1 MNIGLWRP
9 GCAPSMYVCMYRAL
23 MTGGEGRKG
32 VCVCMCEDWD
42 GVTRGGGYFGLFGS
56 VLGRGGSG
64 RKVGMNGGVPG
75 SDRLWMLFADVC
87 GNGGSWARGDRRRE
101 TGEAIGNCVSWCV
114 YSRFGNNGGL
124 ARCSVQYY
132 GCLSLSYFRELYTR
146 NSNAKMAELLR
157 DTTRLC

>member
-1 MNIGLWRP
+1 
-9 GCAPSMYVCMYRAL
+9 
-23 MTGGEGRKG
+23 
-32 VCVCMCEDWD
+32 VCMCEDWD

-132 GCLSLSYFRELYTR
+132 GCLSLSYFREFVSGWEWSTYTQETQTLKWQNYCEIQQGCVSDR
-146 NSNAKMAELLR
+146 CFGPSALPVLSKASYF
-157 DTTRLC
+157 